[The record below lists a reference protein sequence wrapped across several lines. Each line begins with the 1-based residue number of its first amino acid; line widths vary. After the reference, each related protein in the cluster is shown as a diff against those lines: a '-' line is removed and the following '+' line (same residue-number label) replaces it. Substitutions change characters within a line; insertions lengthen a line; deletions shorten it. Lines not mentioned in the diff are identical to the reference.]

1 MYMSASYSSTSRC
14 TCGRGPTTLMVPFR
28 ELKNCGSS
36 SMLYFLMNLPT
47 RVTRGSS
54 FILNSRDCPPVSL
67 ISAWIFSSA
76 SMHMLRNF
84 HTL

>member
-1 MYMSASYSSTSRC
+1 
-14 TCGRGPTTLMVPFR
+14 
-28 ELKNCGSS
+28 
-36 SMLYFLMNLPT
+36 MLYFLMNLPT